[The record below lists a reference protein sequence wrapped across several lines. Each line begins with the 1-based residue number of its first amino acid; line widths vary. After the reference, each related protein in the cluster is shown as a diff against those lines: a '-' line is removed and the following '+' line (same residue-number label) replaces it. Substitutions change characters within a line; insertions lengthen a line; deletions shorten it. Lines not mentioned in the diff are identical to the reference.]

1 MPTTLH
7 PLCGSP
13 HSSCTNYVSPM
24 RFDGTDGCISSMY
37 SSSPSSSVSSAHC
50 AFFCHDMPS
59 GCTNGV
65 SYTCLTRSC
74 TTGVSYTC
82 FHCTGGRISSTCFS
96 YTSGCISY
104 LYSSYSFG
112 YVSSLPLC
120 SSFVFYM
127 CSDCAYSHTPCP
139 SSSNGVDACPSTFVL
154 PSCFV
159 LPSWSVL
166 CCRFL
171 RFPHP
176 STPGCYHHPAV
187 PPLYSCH
194 DPFPTPRSRSDPP
207 TLTSTLLAA
216 STPSSLPLYAIWG
229 VVLQIPSQKLQLY
242 HTAST
247 TAVARPFCYNV
258 VRRNV
263 TISDTYATVMF
274 DGK

>member
-65 SYTCLTRSC
+65 SYTCTN
-74 TTGVSYTC
+74 GVSYTC
-82 FHCTGGRISSTCFS
+82 TNSVSYTCFRC
-96 YTSGCISY
+96 TSGCISY
-104 LYSSYSFG
+104 HYSRYDSG
-112 YVSSLPLC
+112 YVSPL
-120 SSFVFYM
+120 Y
-127 CSDCAYSHTPCP
+127 
-139 SSSNGVDACPSTFVL
+139 SNGVDACPGTFVM

-176 STPGCYHHPAV
+176 SPPGCYHHPAV

-194 DPFPTPRSRSDPP
+194 DPLSPTRSSFLRRLRLQHALRLPSCAAMLRTLQPFLTRPSGTVPITDP
-207 TLTSTLLAA
+207 LSTA
-216 STPSSLPLYAIWG
+216 
-229 VVLQIPSQKLQLY
+229 
-242 HTAST
+242 
-247 TAVARPFCYNV
+247 
-258 VRRNV
+258 
-263 TISDTYATVMF
+263 
-274 DGK
+274 